1 MDFGLYVPRV
11 KALSEDAENYDVEGV
26 GDEWGRGG
34 TLNS

>member
-11 KALSEDAENYDVEGV
+11 KALSEDAENYD
-26 GDEWGRGG
+26 EWGMGG